1 VKNAFYNQAPRTLV
15 QKVREAIG
23 AYIIESHNSKEQIL
37 QKYLSLVYMGNG
49 EYGIE
54 TVVQ

>member
-1 VKNAFYNQAPRTLV
+1 VKNAFYNQAPRTIV
-15 QKVREAIG
+15 QKLREAIG
-23 AYIIESHNSKEQIL
+23 ASIIENDNSKEQIL

-49 EYGIE
+49 QYGIE